1 MLWFG
6 PMGHDVPRVSNPA
19 RGRWRASGS
28 AAQQRLTRRWWCPPP
43 IVPNHALI
51 EVDRKRC
58 LADAMGR
65 ADQPRLQVPNRA
77 VRQWHH
83 RRGAVPQGASERL
96 HVLCSTVPAGRET
109 WYRHADTSPATGC
122 QHGRRAGRQSRGP
135 WNPSG
140 PRLAVRY
147 CWQASAVAN
156 WRCNSRRCAGK
167 AGRATPV
174 RDISEAVETTVYAQE
189 LSSESG
195 AAWHD
200 R

>member
-1 MLWFG
+1 
-6 PMGHDVPRVSNPA
+6 MGHDVPRVANPA

-28 AAQQRLTRRWWCPPP
+28 EAQQRLTRRVWCPPP
-43 IVPNHALI
+43 IVPNHALV

-83 RRGAVPQGASERL
+83 RRVPFRRALLSGCMCCAVPSG
-96 HVLCSTVPAGRET
+96 PAGRPGIGT
-109 WYRHADTSPATGC
+109 RHIARDGVSAW
-122 QHGRRAGRQSRGP
+122 GRRVGSQSRGP

-174 RDISEAVETTVYAQE
+174 RDISEAVETTV
-189 LSSESG
+189 
-195 AAWHD
+195 
-200 R
+200 

>member
-1 MLWFG
+1 
-6 PMGHDVPRVSNPA
+6 MGHDVPRVSNPA

-96 HVLCSTVPAGRET
+96 HVLCSTVRAVRET
-109 WYRHADTSPATGC
+109 WYRHATHRPRRCVSAIACHNVTSPTACPSTGKPSRSQREGGSC
-122 QHGRRAGRQSRGP
+122 LPFKDLGVDRSSPILVHGLSR
-135 WNPSG
+135 SCL
-140 PRLAVRY
+140 RK
-147 CWQASAVAN
+147 CS
-156 WRCNSRRCAGK
+156 S
-167 AGRATPV
+167 TPV
-174 RDISEAVETTVYAQE
+174 ITQRQGD
-189 LSSESG
+189 
-195 AAWHD
+195 
-200 R
+200 